1 MAALTAALV
10 LPSEFKPSFYQ
21 PRSSQFVSRRRTKK
35 THPGFP
41 VCVRVCVC
49 VFFFCGICVLFS
61 VVKSLDLIGSG
72 GEAVWSGD
80 FRSFKAE
87 GSVFGS
93 GREEAPREPS

>member
-49 VFFFCGICVLFS
+49 FLWDLCIVFCCEVVGFDWIRWRGCLVRRFS
-61 VVKSLDLIGSG
+61 KLQS
-72 GEAVWSGD
+72 
-80 FRSFKAE
+80 
-87 GSVFGS
+87 
-93 GREEAPREPS
+93 